1 MLDLRRL
8 RLLRELAA
16 RGTLAAVAEA
26 LSYSPS
32 SVSQQLSE
40 LEREAGVVLLER
52 AGRGVRLTDA
62 AYVLVEHAEALLT
75 RMERAEAELAATAGA
90 VVGRVSVA
98 SVQTAAATLLPAALA
113 DLADNHPAVRVEVRH
128 VETDESLQSLA
139 LGQVDLVVGIEYDHV
154 PQTRHAGIER
164 EHLFSERL
172 LVGLA
177 RHHPRAPGGGGR
189 GRAADR
195 GRSSGGAAN
204 PPGSSDGER
213 GHAGALTGRPIRLAS
228 LSNEAWAAGYGAGH
242 AALVNRAC
250 NLLGGF
256 EPDIRHRSDDLL
268 VLRALV
274 ASGQAVTLL
283 PERVAASDEGRV
295 VLRPIVEGKLRRQA
309 FTATRAGS
317 LKRPAL
323 AAVRDAIHGA
333 VRTTAA

>member
-40 LEREAGVVLLER
+40 LEREAGVRLLER

-62 AYVLVEHAEALLT
+62 AYVLVRHAEALLT
-75 RMERAEAELAATAGA
+75 RMEQAEAELAAAAGA
-90 VVGRVSVA
+90 VVGRVTVA
-98 SVQTAAATLLPAALA
+98 CFQTGAITMVPAALA
-113 DLADNHPAVRVEVRH
+113 SVAQTHPAVRVEVRH
-128 VETDESLQSLA
+128 EETEPALQSLA

-154 PQTRHAGIER
+154 PQTRHRALER

-177 RHHPRAPGGGGR
+177 HDHPRAG
-189 GRAADR
+189 
-195 GRSSGGAAN
+195 
-204 PPGSSDGER
+204 
-213 GHAGALTGRPIRLAS
+213 TGRPIRLTS
-228 LSNEAWAAGYGAGH
+228 LAREAWAAGYGAGH
-242 AALVNRAC
+242 AALVVRAC

-256 EPDIRHRSDDLL
+256 QPDIRHRSDDLL
-268 VLRALV
+268 ILRSLV

-283 PERVAASDEGRV
+283 PERIAVRDEGRV
-295 VLRPIVEGKLRRQA
+295 VLRPLIEGKLRREA

-317 LKRPAL
+317 LERPAL
-323 AAVRDAIHGA
+323 AAVRDAIHAAAKPRRLSGVA
-333 VRTTAA
+333 RTSSR

>member
-62 AYVLVEHAEALLT
+62 AYVLVEHADALLT
-75 RMERAEAELAATAGA
+75 RMERAEADLAETAGA

-98 SVQTAAATLLPAALA
+98 CFQTAAAMLVPSALA
-113 DLADNHPAVRVEVRH
+113 DLADKHPAVRVEVRH
-128 VETDESLQSLA
+128 METDEALQSLA

-154 PQTRHAGIER
+154 PQTRHRGVER

-172 LVGLA
+172 LVGLPRDHKRA
-177 RHHPRAPGGGGR
+177 R
-189 GRAADR
+189 
-195 GRSSGGAAN
+195 
-204 PPGSSDGER
+204 
-213 GHAGALTGRPIRLAS
+213 TGRPIRLAS
-228 LSNEAWAAGYGAGH
+228 LGHEAWAAGYGAGH
-242 AALVNRAC
+242 AALVVRAC

-256 EPDIRHRSDDLL
+256 QPDIRHRSDDLL
-268 VLRALV
+268 VLRSLV

-283 PERVAASDEGRV
+283 PERVAVRDEGQV
-295 VLRPIVEGKLRRQA
+295 VLRPLIEGRLHREA
-309 FTATRAGS
+309 FTATRSGS

-323 AAVRDAIHGA
+323 AAVRDAIHGT
-333 VRTTAA
+333 V